1 MEEPTYVRSGEKQE
15 EKASKS
21 PPKPDDK
28 KMSPPPAGEDTD
40 ILEFTSATEG
50 EGSSSA
56 WELVP
61 EKKIA
66 RKIGVKSDSELDH
79 LVKQVIREEAEQRE
93 LTSIAAAAAV
103 TSSSGASS
111 TTTKDLIAPIPEDPA
126 AEEAQAAG
134 TKAEGGGS
142 REAGSHLRCNMAGS

>member
-1 MEEPTYVRSGEKQE
+1 MCGAAGRISQKSHHQHLLDKQE

-21 PPKPDDK
+21 TPKPDDK

-66 RKIGVKSDSELDH
+66 RKDR
-79 LVKQVIREEAEQRE
+79 REERFR
-93 LTSIAAAAAV
+93 T
-103 TSSSGASS
+103 
-111 TTTKDLIAPIPEDPA
+111 
-126 AEEAQAAG
+126 
-134 TKAEGGGS
+134 
-142 REAGSHLRCNMAGS
+142 